1 MLKYKIMIFKLQIII
16 LYFIAY
22 LLLILGDEVLIAP
35 SYGYL
40 GFLWTPQPF
49 KILEGFLCTLVISF
63 ILPTKFRQPSDI
75 LIHVQMLF
83 PILPMLTLY
92 GAQNG
97 PRGYLYVALLAFLTM
112 YLLATKIRFKA
123 VRIGRSLSP
132 KLYQSLLLLTGWCAI
147 SIIIL
152 DGGWRYFNLNIW
164 RVYEFRSAAAH
175 NLPTIFGYINPMV
188 SKVVFPFSLLIAIV
202 KKERLFALFSI
213 AGSIMMFGLTSHK
226 GPLFY
231 PFVVMAFYYILN
243 LSNVIFWLL
252 SGYSFLIIVS
262 IVLFKFWNI
271 ISFSS
276 LITERIYYVP
286 AYLNYL
292 YYDFFS
298 NHSFTW
304 WARSKITFRLLDYQY
319 SFDVP
324 HLIGATYLNR
334 PECGANTGWIGSGYS
349 AGGFLGMFLC
359 AFIAGIFLALI
370 NAYGKIIDYRI
381 ITAILIVP
389 LLAMFMSSDIF
400 TSLLTDGLLL
410 VLLFLML
417 LSPSFT
423 IAKTGQKFF
432 QA

>member
-1 MLKYKIMIFKLQIII
+1 MIFKLQIII
-16 LYFIAY
+16 LYSIAY

-40 GFLWTPQPF
+40 GFFWSPQPF
-49 KILEGFLCTLVISF
+49 KIFEGFICTLVISS
-63 ILPTKFRQPSDI
+63 ILPTKFRRPSDI

-83 PILPMLTLY
+83 PILPMLVLY

-97 PRGYLYVALLAFLTM
+97 PRGYLYVVLLAFLIM

-152 DGGWRYFNLNIW
+152 YGGCRYFNLNIW
-164 RVYEFRSAAAH
+164 KVYEFRSTAAH
-175 NLPTIFGYINPMV
+175 NLPSIFGYINPMV

-202 KKERLFALFSI
+202 KKERLLTIFSI

-262 IVLFKFWNI
+262 ILLFKFWNI

-276 LITERIYYVP
+276 LIIERIYYVP

-319 SFDVP
+319 SLDVP
-324 HLIGATYLNR
+324 HLIGATYFNK

-349 AGGFLGMFLC
+349 ACGFLGMFLC
-359 AFIAGIFLALI
+359 ACIAGIFLALI

-381 ITAILIVP
+381 ITTILIAP

-410 VLLFLML
+410 VLLLLML
-417 LSPSFT
+417 FSPSFT
-423 IAKTGQKFF
+423 IVKIGKKSFHA
-432 QA
+432 